1 MPCKFL
7 LGIYNL
13 VRFEESQ
20 LSTQRLLS
28 GWLKMAPFPS
38 NADLWTE
45 SVKEIPEIKTLLRW
59 IISNI
64 NLVSMTSS
72 VWQPK
77 ALTSD
82 IEKSFI
88 LLIIS
93 SKTVDT
99 PKPIL
104 SNK

>member
-1 MPCKFL
+1 MSCKFPK
-7 LGIYNL
+7 GIYNP

-20 LSTQRLLS
+20 LSIQRLL
-28 GWLKMAPFPS
+28 WLKMAPFPS
-38 NADLWTE
+38 HADLWIV

-64 NLVSMTSS
+64 NLVSMTSY
-72 VWQPK
+72 VWHPK
-77 ALTSD
+77 ALTYD
-82 IEKSFI
+82 TEKSLI

-93 SKTVDT
+93 SKTVGT

-104 SNK
+104 PNE